1 VPEESNLVR
10 IMEEVL
16 RYMLPC
22 LHLIDTSP
30 SECYQNFRF
39 EDDSIEA
46 ALRKLP
52 EIRGE
57 EFRRI
62 ESSRGLLS
70 EAIVIKAL
78 DSILEV
84 KLLPFI
90 DDEQTG
96 VPILLQQERFE
107 EINYMASL
115 YFPFPKGLG
124 LKKMV
129 EILQVFITKLGTDI
143 LEERLEKVK
152 SLTSDPTRTKAQVG
166 KDSLL
171 IDAQYLRHLRSLYEK
186 YTKVLNPC
194 LWKSIQAAFATFLND
209 SNLGNS
215 VDIFCNFCNSI
226 LQSSGSQAQP
236 TSPADDSNFVFQ
248 LLTYISSKDL
258 FLRQYEEQLADRLL
272 SKRSLESEERAAI
285 SNLKSRFGMAFTTKM
300 EMMLSDISLSND
312 RQAHFE
318 EYLKNVSQ
326 ENGELQPIELSV
338 QVLSCG
344 SWPKFRLCDVALP
357 PVMSQSS
364 KVSASSERRFQLTKP
379 LVGL

>member
-1 VPEESNLVR
+1 
-10 IMEEVL
+10 
-16 RYMLPC
+16 
-22 LHLIDTSP
+22 
-30 SECYQNFRF
+30 
-39 EDDSIEA
+39 
-46 ALRKLP
+46 
-52 EIRGE
+52 
-57 EFRRI
+57 
-62 ESSRGLLS
+62 
-70 EAIVIKAL
+70 
-78 DSILEV
+78 
-84 KLLPFI
+84 
-90 DDEQTG
+90 
-96 VPILLQQERFE
+96 LQQERFE
-107 EINYMASL
+107 EINQMALL
-115 YFPFPKGLG
+115 YLPFPDCVG
-124 LKKMV
+124 LKKMI
-129 EILQVFITKLGTDI
+129 EILRVFITKLGTDI
-143 LEERLEKVK
+143 LEERLKGMK
-152 SLTSDPTRTKAQVG
+152 SLASDSANFTKG
-166 KDSLL
+166 DLKKESLL
-171 IDAQYLRHLRSLYEK
+171 IDAQYLRHLGSLHEK
-186 YTKVLNPC
+186 YTKVLDPC
-194 LWKSIQAAFATFLND
+194 LRKSIEAVFATFLNE

-215 VDIFCNFCNSI
+215 VDIFCNICNSI

-236 TSPADDSNFVFQ
+236 TSPADDLNFVFQ